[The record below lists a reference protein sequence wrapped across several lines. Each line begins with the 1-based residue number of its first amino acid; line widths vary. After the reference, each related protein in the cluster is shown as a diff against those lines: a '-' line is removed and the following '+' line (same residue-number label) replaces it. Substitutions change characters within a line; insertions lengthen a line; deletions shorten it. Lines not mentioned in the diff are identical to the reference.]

1 MKRSDDYQNEEFNEE
16 SDDYVYIDE
25 DDNAKS
31 AGGSGV
37 VVVLGVI
44 AAVCAVALAAVIGA
58 SFVFPK
64 LFTPATETPDDPDL
78 IIRDIHLEEENE
90 LKQNPMVTGETEAT
104 EEPTIPPESNPFD
117 MYDFQYNKHNYL
129 YCLKQE
135 SYVGVDVSAFQHDIN
150 WKAVKQSGVDFAMLR
165 LGYRGWGD

>member
-37 VVVLGVI
+37 VAVLGVI

-64 LFTPATETPDDPDL
+64 LFTPATETP
-78 IIRDIHLEEENE
+78 
-90 LKQNPMVTGETEAT
+90 G
-104 EEPTIPPESNPFD
+104 
-117 MYDFQYNKHNYL
+117 
-129 YCLKQE
+129 
-135 SYVGVDVSAFQHDIN
+135 
-150 WKAVKQSGVDFAMLR
+150 
-165 LGYRGWGD
+165 

>member
-64 LFTPATETPDDPDL
+64 LFTPATETPDGH
-78 IIRDIHLEEENE
+78 RRNRGHRGAYHSAG
-90 LKQNPMVTGETEAT
+90 KQP
-104 EEPTIPPESNPFD
+104 
-117 MYDFQYNKHNYL
+117 L
-129 YCLKQE
+129 
-135 SYVGVDVSAFQHDIN
+135 
-150 WKAVKQSGVDFAMLR
+150 
-165 LGYRGWGD
+165 